1 SSERRDKIDAVLH
14 MDRRTD
20 THDFVSGT
28 VYIRGEQIAF
38 QGGKLEVV
46 NAKAGST
53 IMGYTTLTDVASF
66 TLSAKGEIGGLG
78 IGERVEH
85 ASGLVF
91 GGVEAASRTTARA
104 ASAAADKAEVR
115 VDANG
120 NISLTAP
127 TVQITAT
134 RVVTVPVAVA
144 DRLLPAGE
152 SGEIVGMM
160 NSDKGFAYRTAGNM
174 WFVMSEGKLQAG
186 SGTLTTTSEVANLA
200 GGKVTITNRV
210 VLTSDG
216 HQKATEMLINGSSVK
231 GGYTLANG
239 NTAYLLSN
247 GKLFEV
253 AYDKGVA
260 VTARSVNTTE
270 RLALPD
276 FRDGTTTLSRSL
288 GYDEKTNRWQANFTS
303 LTTVVGGRTKTMDIV
318 GAFSDPKSQ
327 ATLLLVADRSNG
339 QRGREYLFA
348 LKQDSEGA
356 ITGVT
361 AFGNKSIDFA
371 PEKGKPLGQY
381 LKTNAQ
387 GQITERGTTIMI
399 DGKLVRNNS
408 VMDMSNARQQLGL
421 LQDMKGYFAVQNGR
435 LITWDEGKKQ
445 WVRVNGGVQEFSN
458 QKMYIVT
465 AKDGA
470 APTAAG
476 LQARQF
482 NATAVGVILSLRVQ
496 DGKLQFDNR
505 IDPKTADASKMFWEA
520 RRLDGDGAALSF
532 KDISSA
538 AFKSAV
544 AWVGT

>member
-1 SSERRDKIDAVLH
+1 
-14 MDRRTD
+14 
-20 THDFVSGT
+20 
-28 VYIRGEQIAF
+28 
-38 QGGKLEVV
+38 
-46 NAKAGST
+46 
-53 IMGYTTLTDVASF
+53 
-66 TLSAKGEIGGLG
+66 
-78 IGERVEH
+78 
-85 ASGLVF
+85 
-91 GGVEAASRTTARA
+91 
-104 ASAAADKAEVR
+104 
-115 VDANG
+115 
-120 NISLTAP
+120 
-127 TVQITAT
+127 
-134 RVVTVPVAVA
+134 
-144 DRLLPAGE
+144 
-152 SGEIVGMM
+152 
-160 NSDKGFAYRTAGNM
+160 
-174 WFVMSEGKLQAG
+174 
-186 SGTLTTTSEVANLA
+186 
-200 GGKVTITNRV
+200 
-210 VLTSDG
+210 
-216 HQKATEMLINGSSVK
+216 
-231 GGYTLANG
+231 
-239 NTAYLLSN
+239 
-247 GKLFEV
+247 
-253 AYDKGVA
+253 
-260 VTARSVNTTE
+260 
-270 RLALPD
+270 
-276 FRDGTTTLSRSL
+276 
-288 GYDEKTNRWQANFTS
+288 
-303 LTTVVGGRTKTMDIV
+303 
-318 GAFSDPKSQ
+318 
-327 ATLLLVADRSNG
+327 LVADRSNG

-538 AFKSAV
+538 VFKSAG
-544 AWVGT
+544 AWVGTGKDGGSKVLWDFSALGNGKTTLTPNGMGGLKVDVIKNGSNLTVKASEGTQQFTLEGRSVVATFDSNGKATSKEGWNFVSMKVSGSDKPVNLHFSSLELGAKSNSPLMNALSITGQGTVRVGAGFQVLSWSRSANQENPANQYPEKQPPRTVLSWCWLSAIPVPSLRSWRRSIESRRS